1 VKTFPPLVLNSGEF
15 TPVRAGCPGAAGE
28 RIMALYEDRSIRA
41 DDCSI
46 RSSWRLFGVGRIPTR
61 YTASELAGVAGFEP
75 AASSSGSQIA
85 VRAVSAAAY
94 LTCERPSAGVRWCLP
109 LSVAIVTHLVTRL
122 PRLRLDHLGA
132 STPRLSGIVAH
143 LGLCLACIRWDRHLS
158 GPVVVRLGGQSL
170 PHVGPMSI

>member
-46 RSSWRLFGVGRIPTR
+46 RSSWRLFGVGRILTQ

-75 AASSSGSQIA
+75 AASSSRSQVQMPPA
-85 VRAVSAAAY
+85 SAASC
-94 LTCERPSAGVRWCLP
+94 LTWDRTSVSVRGRPTLAM
-109 LSVAIVTHLVTRL
+109 AIVTHLGTQHR
-122 PRLRLDHLGA
+122 RF
-132 STPRLSGIVAH
+132 LS
-143 LGLCLACIRWDRHLS
+143 RR
-158 GPVVVRLGGQSL
+158 
-170 PHVGPMSI
+170 